1 MTRGNDKGKSF
12 TVADET
18 VSIGRDRSN
27 SIRLDDDEVSRHHCS
42 ILVEDGVTFLVD
54 ENSSNGTFLNGSPVE
69 RSELKKGDRVRV
81 GRTQFV
87 FESFLQIE
95 LGPEH
100 RGLRTVSPKR
110 YQFSSSAET
119 NPIDEINRSESVSL
133 KLDTD
138 DDSTYEKILS
148 KRGQEEAQQQY
159 IRVKN
164 DLRFAYRASLATR
177 TLDTPRMLH
186 ELMELIFE
194 WVEAD
199 RGCVFLKN
207 EQTQEFEA
215 RYVKLRQKSDNPN
228 AKEVEES
235 DRSTP
240 LSIDQ
245 TIVDHVIKERVGVLS
260 PKNDLTFRDQV
271 DSPKYPSI
279 NEVIC
284 VPIDGRG
291 ELLGL
296 FYVDNLAFGKAGM
309 RSRFNTDHLRLMLA
323 MAHQAA
329 FAIENETLYRSRIK
343 KERLS
348 AIGEVTSMMS
358 HRINN
363 ILQGLAGGSH
373 LVQCGLDNEDLS
385 LCQKGWEIAER
396 NQQQVS
402 QLVMDLVVLS
412 QPYEPYKFDCDLA
425 DVVRKAIETVR
436 HESSDLRCQF
446 ESDSRWEIF
455 ADGDAVQTAFESLIR
470 VVFRGANQT
479 EENLPFTI
487 AIQKDDSFL
496 QVQFQCCGFSIGKGL
511 GELIPSLFDPDCPN
525 DSETRIPKSNGSKN
539 DQDGGLEFAVSRK
552 IINGHGGSI
561 KICEKSEWTQ
571 VHVNLPIG
579 AGKNGS

>member
-1 MTRGNDKGKSF
+1 MLNSLFVTRGNDKGKSF

-119 NPIDEINRSESVSL
+119 NPIDEINRSDSVSL

-148 KRGQEEAQQQY
+148 RQGQEEAQQQY
-159 IRVKN
+159 VRVKN

-215 RYVKLRQKSDNPN
+215 RYVKLRQKSDNQN
-228 AKEVEES
+228 AEEVEES
-235 DRSTP
+235 DQSTP

-296 FYVDNLAFGKAGM
+296 FYVDNLAFGKASM

-348 AIGEVTSMMS
+348 ACLLYTSD
-358 HRINN
+358 
-363 ILQGLAGGSH
+363 A
-373 LVQCGLDNEDLS
+373 
-385 LCQKGWEIAER
+385 
-396 NQQQVS
+396 
-402 QLVMDLVVLS
+402 
-412 QPYEPYKFDCDLA
+412 A
-425 DVVRKAIETVR
+425 DE
-436 HESSDLRCQF
+436 
-446 ESDSRWEIF
+446 
-455 ADGDAVQTAFESLIR
+455 
-470 VVFRGANQT
+470 
-479 EENLPFTI
+479 
-487 AIQKDDSFL
+487 
-496 QVQFQCCGFSIGKGL
+496 
-511 GELIPSLFDPDCPN
+511 
-525 DSETRIPKSNGSKN
+525 
-539 DQDGGLEFAVSRK
+539 
-552 IINGHGGSI
+552 
-561 KICEKSEWTQ
+561 
-571 VHVNLPIG
+571 
-579 AGKNGS
+579 